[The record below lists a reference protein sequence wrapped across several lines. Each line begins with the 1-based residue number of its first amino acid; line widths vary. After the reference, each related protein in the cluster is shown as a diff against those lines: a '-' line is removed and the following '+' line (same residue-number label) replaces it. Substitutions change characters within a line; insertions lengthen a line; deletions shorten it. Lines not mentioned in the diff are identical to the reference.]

1 MSEQHPSVGEVVDAG
16 KAWYW
21 MVFRFLDEN
30 PGTMT
35 ADQIARLDVDLD
47 DILRRVD
54 AVLVCEDCERNPCRC
69 AEVRA

>member
-21 MVFRFLDEN
+21 KVFRFLDEN
-30 PGTMT
+30 PGAMT
-35 ADQIARLDVDLD
+35 DDQIAQLDVDLD
-47 DILRRVD
+47 DIIRRVE

-69 AEVRA
+69 GDDA